1 MPKALKDYCIA
12 AVIVCLGF
20 DTQAGP
26 LTPERYTLLS
36 RSNPAHMDV
45 TLDRAQWQ
53 WVRNKRELVVG
64 TSAPDYPPFDMTL
77 TGRDYEGFTADYV
90 GILGRVLDLPV
101 KVLRFAS
108 RDEAIQA
115 LSRGEID
122 LLGSAN
128 GYEAASRGIMLS
140 TPYAVDQPVLVT
152 RAGEARPL
160 NGDLNGLRL
169 SMVYHYLPPDEIA
182 ALYPK
187 ARLQTFPSFQS
198 AINAVAFNQADVFLG
213 DTISTHYVINKGY
226 LNNVQMANFGKHEAN
241 GFSFAVEAT
250 NPVLLDIVNR
260 VLKGIPVEE
269 RIAISKRWGAGSDL
283 MLTDQ
288 KLQLNQREERW
299 IAQHPTVRVVFN
311 EAYAPLTFFDG
322 AGNFSGVTA
331 DLLELIRL
339 RTGLSFQVSHAA
351 SMNDMTNQ
359 LSQGQADLI
368 GAMIPSEERQNRF
381 NFSRPYMDNVF
392 VLVTRKETSA
402 PSNLDQLDGK
412 RVALALSSPILP
424 FLREQHPGI
433 YPVEVDNPAQAL
445 DLLAHGR
452 TEGAITSLFSAS
464 YFLSSRA
471 LNDTLQM
478 RVTVGQEPARIAM
491 ATSRNATELT
501 SILDKALSSI
511 APEDLAAINNRWRTY
526 TPPSSG
532 AWHDYQLLIYQ
543 IIGGASL
550 LLLGSLAWNAWMR
563 RQIKQRERAER
574 ALNDQFEFMSALV
587 NGTPHPIYVRDRDG
601 LLQMC
606 NESYLA
612 AFAARREDVIGQSIL
627 DGVLSDTEEALG
639 YVEDYKRVMAENEP
653 LILDR
658 SLHIGGRELTIYHWI
673 LPFRDSLGKV
683 QGIIGGWIDI
693 SERRQL
699 IEQLQTAKDLADDAN
714 RAKSTF
720 LATMSHE
727 IRTPMNAVIGMLELA
742 LKRADHGH
750 LDRPAIEVAYSSA
763 KDLLELIGD
772 ILDIARIESGRLSL
786 SPERA
791 NLRQLVESVVRVFD
805 GLARQKS
812 LTLALDLDARTN
824 TDVLIDPL
832 RFKQILS
839 NLISN
844 AIKFT
849 ELGQVKITL
858 QTEAGRNP
866 QQMRVQVV
874 IHDSGIGITEQDQ
887 QRLFAPFAQVDQSG
901 QLARTGAGLGLVICR
916 SLCEMMGGHLTLSS
930 RPGDGTRI
938 EMTFEFTTLEPLDAK
953 SVAREAAP
961 HASAQLHILIVDDHP
976 ANRLLLFEQLC
987 FLGHRCDMAVQG
999 AEALERWQ
1007 AERFD
1012 LVIADCNMPVMN
1024 GYDLTRALRRLEQS
1038 EARPRC
1044 TVLGYTANAQ
1054 PEEKQRCQDAGM
1066 DDCLFKPISLT
1077 ALNDRLSKVM
1087 PLRAASAQGAVVAV
1101 ATGTAKPPQEVFDP
1115 LTIEA
1120 LTGGR
1125 ADMNARLLDQ
1135 LIDSIRQD
1143 RAELNASTLP
1153 EQLKDIGH
1161 KVRGAANI
1169 ISATAVIEACEALE
1183 AACEAAAPDAT
1194 VGERQAALDAA
1205 MGVLEQ
1211 ALVAYRG
1218 KTPAPKAR
1226 PLA

>member
-1 MPKALKDYCIA
+1 
-12 AVIVCLGF
+12 
-20 DTQAGP
+20 
-26 LTPERYTLLS
+26 
-36 RSNPAHMDV
+36 
-45 TLDRAQWQ
+45 
-53 WVRNKRELVVG
+53 
-64 TSAPDYPPFDMTL
+64 
-77 TGRDYEGFTADYV
+77 
-90 GILGRVLDLPV
+90 
-101 KVLRFAS
+101 
-108 RDEAIQA
+108 
-115 LSRGEID
+115 
-122 LLGSAN
+122 
-128 GYEAASRGIMLS
+128 
-140 TPYAVDQPVLVT
+140 
-152 RAGEARPL
+152 
-160 NGDLNGLRL
+160 
-169 SMVYHYLPPDEIA
+169 
-182 ALYPK
+182 
-187 ARLQTFPSFQS
+187 
-198 AINAVAFNQADVFLG
+198 
-213 DTISTHYVINKGY
+213 
-226 LNNVQMANFGKHEAN
+226 
-241 GFSFAVEAT
+241 
-250 NPVLLDIVNR
+250 
-260 VLKGIPVEE
+260 
-269 RIAISKRWGAGSDL
+269 
-283 MLTDQ
+283 
-288 KLQLNQREERW
+288 
-299 IAQHPTVRVVFN
+299 
-311 EAYAPLTFFDG
+311 
-322 AGNFSGVTA
+322 
-331 DLLELIRL
+331 
-339 RTGLSFQVSHAA
+339 
-351 SMNDMTNQ
+351 
-359 LSQGQADLI
+359 
-368 GAMIPSEERQNRF
+368 
-381 NFSRPYMDNVF
+381 
-392 VLVTRKETSA
+392 
-402 PSNLDQLDGK
+402 
-412 RVALALSSPILP
+412 
-424 FLREQHPGI
+424 
-433 YPVEVDNPAQAL
+433 
-445 DLLAHGR
+445 
-452 TEGAITSLFSAS
+452 
-464 YFLSSRA
+464 
-471 LNDTLQM
+471 
-478 RVTVGQEPARIAM
+478 
-491 ATSRNATELT
+491 
-501 SILDKALSSI
+501 
-511 APEDLAAINNRWRTY
+511 
-526 TPPSSG
+526 
-532 AWHDYQLLIYQ
+532 
-543 IIGGASL
+543 

-601 LLQMC
+601 LLKMC

-612 AFAARREDVIGQSIL
+612 AFAARREEVIGQSIL

-1101 ATGTAKPPQEVFDP
+1101 VAVANGTAKPRQEVFDP

-1143 RAELNASTLP
+1143 RVELNASTLP

-1183 AACEAAAPDAT
+1183 AVCEAEAPDAT
-1194 VGERQAALDAA
+1194 VGERQSALDAA
-1205 MGVLEQ
+1205 LGVLEK

>member
-1 MPKALKDYCIA
+1 MAKALKDYWIA
-12 AVIVCLGF
+12 AVLICLGL
-20 DTQAGP
+20 DAQADSRP
-26 LTPERYTLLS
+26 PERYTLLS
-36 RSNPAHMDV
+36 RSNPSHMDV
-45 TLDRAQWQ
+45 TLDRSQWQ
-53 WVRNKRELVVG
+53 WVRNKRELILG
-64 TSAPDYPPFDMTL
+64 TSAPDYPPFDLTL

-108 RDEAIQA
+108 RDEAILA
-115 LSRGEID
+115 LNQGEID

-128 GYEAASRGIMLS
+128 GYEAASSGIALS

-152 RAGEARPL
+152 RTGETRPL

-169 SMVYHYLPPDEIA
+169 SMAYHYLPPDVIA

-187 ARLQTFPSFQS
+187 ARLQTFSSFQS

-241 GFSFAVEAT
+241 GFSFAVHAANT
-250 NPVLLDIVNR
+250 VLLDIVNG

-299 IAQHPTVRVVFN
+299 IAQHPVVRVVFN
-311 EAYAPLTFFDG
+311 EAYAPLTFYDA

-339 RTGLSFQVSHAA
+339 RTGLTFEVSHAA
-351 SMNDMTNQ
+351 SMNDMASQ

-368 GAMIPSEERQNRF
+368 AAMIPSDERENRF
-381 NFSRPYMDNVF
+381 NFSRPYLDNVF

-412 RVALALSSPILP
+412 RVALTLGSPILP
-424 FLREQHPGI
+424 FLREHHPGI

-464 YFLSSRA
+464 YFLSSRG

-526 TPPSSG
+526 SPRGSG

-543 IIGGASL
+543 IIGGAGI

-601 LLQMC
+601 LLKIC
-606 NESYLA
+606 NDSYLA
-612 AFAARREDVIGQSIL
+612 AFAAQREDVIGKSIL
-627 DGVLSDTEEALG
+627 EGILSNSEEALG
-639 YVEDYKRVMAENEP
+639 YVDDYNRVMADNEP

-742 LKRADHGH
+742 LKRADNGH

-812 LTLALDLDARTN
+812 LTLALDLDPRTN

-839 NLISN
+839 NVISN

-849 ELGQVKITL
+849 EQGQVRISL
-858 QTEAGRNP
+858 QTEAGRSP
-866 QQMRVQVV
+866 QHMTVQVV
-874 IHDSGIGITEQDQ
+874 IHDSGIGITAQDQ

-916 SLCEMMGGHLTLSS
+916 SLCEMMGGTLTLSS
-930 RPGDGTRI
+930 RPGDGTRV
-938 EMTFEFTTLEPLDAK
+938 EMVFALTTLDPLDT
-953 SVAREAAP
+953 RNITPQAAP
-961 HASAQLHILIVDDHP
+961 HTAEPLHILIVDDHP

-987 FLGHRCDMAVQG
+987 FLGHRCDMAIQG
-999 AEALERWQ
+999 AEALERWKT
-1007 AERFD
+1007 EPFD
-1012 LVIADCNMPVMN
+1012 LVVADCNMPVMN
-1024 GYDLTRALRRLEQS
+1024 GYDLARAIRQAEHEQ
-1038 EARPRC
+1038 ARPRG

-1054 PEEKQRCQDAGM
+1054 PEEKQRCREAGM
-1066 DDCLFKPISLT
+1066 DDCLFKPISLN
-1077 ALNDRLSKVM
+1077 ALNDRLSKVR
-1087 PLRAASAQGAVVAV
+1087 PLAV
-1101 ATGTAKPPQEVFDP
+1101 TAEAPAPIADEAFDP
-1115 LTIEA
+1115 HAIAT

-1125 ADMNARLLDQ
+1125 IDMNERLLEQ

-1143 RAELNASTLP
+1143 RAELAAATGRD
-1153 EQLKDIGH
+1153 QLKDVGH

-1169 ISATAVIEACEALE
+1169 ICATAVIQQCEALE
-1183 AACEAAAPDAT
+1183 AACDAEASDEDI
-1194 VGERQAALDAA
+1194 GERQVALERAITT
-1205 MGVLEQ
+1205 LEQ
-1211 ALVAYRG
+1211 ALNAYRATTSVSRTG
-1218 KTPAPKAR
+1218 
-1226 PLA
+1226 PLP

>member
-1 MPKALKDYCIA
+1 MPKGLKDYWIA
-12 AVIVCLGF
+12 AVFICLCF
-20 DTQAGP
+20 DTKAD
-26 LTPERYTLLS
+26 TTAAERYSLLS

-53 WVRNKRELVVG
+53 WVRNKRELILG

-77 TGRDYEGFTADYV
+77 TGHDYEGFTADYV
-90 GILGRVLDLPV
+90 GILGRALDLPV
-101 KVLRFAS
+101 KVLRFAT
-108 RDEAIQA
+108 RDLAMQA
-115 LSRGEID
+115 LSDGEID

-128 GYEAASRGIMLS
+128 GYEAASQDIRLS

-152 RAGEARPL
+152 RAGETRPL

-169 SMVYHYLPPDEIA
+169 SMVYHYLPPDEIS

-187 ARLQTFPSFQS
+187 ARLQTFASFQS

-226 LNNVQMANFGKHEAN
+226 LNNIQMANFGKHEAN
-241 GFSFAVEAT
+241 GFSFAVTAS
-250 NPVLLDIVNR
+250 NAVLLDIVNR

-269 RIAISKRWGAGSDL
+269 RTSISKRWGAGSDL

-288 KLQLNQREERW
+288 KLQLSQREERW

-311 EAYAPLTFFDG
+311 EAYAPLTFFD
-322 AGNFSGVTA
+322 ANGNFSGVTA

-339 RTGLSFQVSHAA
+339 RTGLKFKVSHAQ
-351 SMNDMTNQ
+351 SMNDMAQQ

-368 GAMIPSEERQNRF
+368 GAMIPSDERENRF
-381 NFSRPYMDNVF
+381 NFSRPYLDNVF
-392 VLVTRKETSA
+392 VLVTRKELSA
-402 PSNLDQLDGK
+402 PSNLEQLEGK
-412 RVALALSSPILP
+412 RVALTLGSPILP
-424 FLREQHPGI
+424 YLRQTYPGI

-445 DLLAHGR
+445 DMLAHGR

-501 SILDKALSSI
+501 SIIDKALSSI

-526 TPPSSG
+526 TAPGSG

-543 IIGGASL
+543 IIAGAGL

-574 ALNDQFEFMSALV
+574 ALSDQFEFMSALV
-587 NGTPHPIYVRDRDG
+587 NGTPHPIYVRDRKG
-601 LLQMC
+601 LLQIC
-606 NESYLA
+606 NDSYLA
-612 AFAARREDVIGQSIL
+612 AFAAKREDVVGKSIL
-627 DGVLSDTEEALG
+627 DGVLSDTDEAQG
-639 YVEDYKRVMAENEP
+639 YVEDYQRVMADNEP

-658 SLHIGGRELTIYHWI
+658 SLHIGERRLTIYHWI

-693 SERRQL
+693 SDRRQL
-699 IEQLQTAKDLADDAN
+699 IEELQTAKDLADDAN

-742 LKRADHGH
+742 LKRADNGQ

-812 LTLALDLDARTN
+812 LTLVLDLDTRTN
-824 TDVLIDPL
+824 IDVLIDPL

-849 ELGQVKITL
+849 EQGQIRISL
-858 QTEAGRNP
+858 QTEDARSA
-866 QQMRVQVV
+866 QQLRLHVV
-874 IHDSGIGITEQDQ
+874 IHDSGIGITEEDQ
-887 QRLFAPFAQVDQSG
+887 QRLFEPFAQVDHSK

-916 SLCEMMGGHLTLSS
+916 SLCEMMGGTLTLSS
-930 RPGDGTRI
+930 QPGDGTRI
-938 EMTFEFTTLEPLDAK
+938 EMTFDLTTLEPLEAQTT
-953 SVAREAAP
+953 ARETAA
-961 HASAQLHILIVDDHP
+961 HASGQLNILIVDDHP

-987 FLGHRCDMAVQG
+987 FLGHHCKMAIHG
-999 AEALERWQ
+999 ADGLEHWQ
-1007 AERFD
+1007 AETFD

-1024 GYDLTRALRRLEQS
+1024 GYDLTRAIRQQEDN

-1044 TVLGYTANAQ
+1044 TVLGFTANAQ
-1054 PEEKQRCQDAGM
+1054 PEEKQRCRDAGM

-1077 ALNDRLSKVM
+1077 ALNDRLIKLT
-1087 PLRAASAQGAVVAV
+1087 PLQTQAHHK
-1101 ATGTAKPPQEVFDP
+1101 KPDVFDP
-1115 LTIEA
+1115 RSIEA
-1120 LTGGR
+1120 LTGER
-1125 ADMNARLLDQ
+1125 SEMAERLIEQ
-1135 LIDSIRQD
+1135 LIDSTREDRTELASLVPGTQRQ
-1143 RAELNASTLP
+1143 AL
-1153 EQLKDIGH
+1153 QDIGH
-1161 KVRGAANI
+1161 KIRGAARI
-1169 ISATAVIEACEALE
+1169 IRANEVIASCQALEDASDADATDDVIEAHQHVLH
-1183 AACEAAAPDAT
+1183 
-1194 VGERQAALDAA
+1194 AA
-1205 MGVLEQ
+1205 MVSLEH
-1211 ALVAYRG
+1211 ALLAYR
-1218 KTPAPKAR
+1218 AAESAR
-1226 PLA
+1226 

>member
-1 MPKALKDYCIA
+1 MPKAIKDYWIA
-12 AVIVCLGF
+12 AVLVCLCL
-20 DTQAGP
+20 DTQAQQP
-26 LTPERYTLLS
+26 AAAERYTLLS

-53 WVRNKRELVVG
+53 WVRNKRELILG

-77 TGRDYEGFTADYV
+77 TGHDYEGFTADYA
-90 GILGRVLDLPV
+90 GILGRVLDLPI
-101 KVLRFAS
+101 KVMRFAS
-108 RDEAIQA
+108 RDEAMDA
-115 LSRGEID
+115 LVNGDID

-128 GYEAASRGIMLS
+128 GYEARAKEVRLS
-140 TPYAVDQPVLVT
+140 SPYAVDQPVLVT
-152 RAGEARPL
+152 RAGEVRPL

-169 SMVYHYLPPDEIA
+169 SMVYHYLPPDEIG

-241 GFSFAVEAT
+241 GFSFAVQASNT
-250 NPVLLDIVNR
+250 MLLDIVNL

-269 RIAISKRWGAGSDL
+269 RISISKRWGAGSDL

-288 KLQLNQREERW
+288 KLQLSQREERW

-311 EAYAPLTFFDG
+311 EAYAPLTFFD
-322 AGNFSGVTA
+322 ANGNFSGVTA

-339 RTGLSFQVSHAA
+339 RTGLNFKVTHAQGM
-351 SMNDMTNQ
+351 SDMANQ

-368 GAMIPSEERQNRF
+368 GAMIPSDERENRF

-392 VLVTRKETSA
+392 VLVTRKEPSA
-402 PSNLDQLDGK
+402 PSNLEQLDGK

-424 FLREQHPGI
+424 YLARSYPGI

-445 DLLAHGR
+445 DMLAHGR
-452 TEGAITSLFSAS
+452 AEGAVTSLFSAS

-491 ATSRNATELT
+491 ATSRNATELS
-501 SILDKALSSI
+501 SIIDKALSSI

-526 TPPSSG
+526 SPPGSG

-543 IIGGASL
+543 IIVGASL

-601 LLQMC
+601 LLKIC
-606 NESYLA
+606 NDSYLA
-612 AFAARREDVIGQSIL
+612 AFAAQRDEVIGKSIL
-627 DGVLSDTEEALG
+627 DGVLSNTEEALG
-639 YVEDYKRVMAENEP
+639 YVEDYKRVMSENEP

-658 SLHIGGRELTIYHWI
+658 SLHIHGKHLTIYHWI

-742 LKRADHGH
+742 LKRADTGH

-791 NLRQLVESVVRVFD
+791 NLRQLVESVIRVFD

-812 LTLALDLDARTN
+812 LTLVLDLDARTN

-849 ELGQVKITL
+849 EQGQIRISL
-858 QTEAGRNP
+858 QTADGRTE
-866 QQMRVQVV
+866 QQMRLQVV
-874 IHDSGIGITEQDQ
+874 IHDSGIGITEEDQ
-887 QRLFAPFAQVDQSG
+887 QRLFEPFAQVDHSA

-916 SLCEMMGGHLTLSS
+916 SLCEMMGGALTLSS
-930 RPGDGTRI
+930 QPGDGTRV
-938 EMTFEFTTLEPLDAK
+938 EMTLDLTTLEPL
-953 SVAREAAP
+953 AAQALSRDSTP
-961 HASAQLHILIVDDHP
+961 GTSRQLNILIVDDHP

-987 FLGHRCDMAVQG
+987 FLGHRCDMAIQG
-999 AEALERWQ
+999 ADGLERWR

-1024 GYDLTRALRRLEQS
+1024 GYDLTRAIRELERS
-1038 EARPRC
+1038 DPRPPC
-1044 TVLGYTANAQ
+1044 TVLGFTANAQ
-1054 PEEKQRCQDAGM
+1054 PEEKQRCRDAGM

-1077 ALNDRLSKVM
+1077 ALNDRLSNVA
-1087 PLRAASAQGAVVAV
+1087 PLPPLPPPAE
-1101 ATGTAKPPQEVFDP
+1101 TGETEVFDA
-1115 LTIEA
+1115 LSVET

-1125 ADMNARLLDQ
+1125 QEMTDRLIGQ
-1135 LIDSIRQD
+1135 LIESARED
-1143 RAELNASTLP
+1143 RAELAALVP
-1153 EQLKDIGH
+1153 AAHRQQLLDVGH
-1161 KVRGAANI
+1161 KVRGAARI
-1169 ISATAVIEACEALE
+1169 ISATDVISCCQALEKACEADGNE
-1183 AACEAAAPDAT
+1183 DEIGA
-1194 VGERQAALDAA
+1194 RQHALDLA
-1205 MGVLEQ
+1205 MQ
-1211 ALVAYRG
+1211 ALERALIAY
-1218 KTPAPKAR
+1218 KAKGN
-1226 PLA
+1226 PLEKGPPQ

>member
-1 MPKALKDYCIA
+1 MAKALKDYWIA
-12 AVIVCLGF
+12 AVLICLGL
-20 DTQAGP
+20 DAQADSRP
-26 LTPERYTLLS
+26 PERYTLLS
-36 RSNPAHMDV
+36 RSNPSHMDV
-45 TLDRAQWQ
+45 TLDRSQWQ
-53 WVRNKRELVVG
+53 WVRNKRELILG
-64 TSAPDYPPFDMTL
+64 TSAPDYPPFDLTL

-108 RDEAIQA
+108 RDEAILA
-115 LSRGEID
+115 LNQGEID

-128 GYEAASRGIMLS
+128 GYEAASSGIALS

-152 RAGEARPL
+152 RTGETRPL

-169 SMVYHYLPPDEIA
+169 SMAYHYLPPDVIA

-187 ARLQTFPSFQS
+187 ARLQTFSSFQS

-241 GFSFAVEAT
+241 GFSFAVHASNT
-250 NPVLLDIVNR
+250 VLLDIVNG

-299 IAQHPTVRVVFN
+299 IAQHPVVRVVFN
-311 EAYAPLTFFDG
+311 EAYAPLTFYDA
-322 AGNFSGVTA
+322 AGHFSGVTA

-339 RTGLSFQVSHAA
+339 RTGLTFEVSHAA
-351 SMNDMTNQ
+351 SMNDMASQ

-368 GAMIPSEERQNRF
+368 AAMIPSDERENRF
-381 NFSRPYMDNVF
+381 NFSRPYLDNVF

-412 RVALALSSPILP
+412 RVALTLGSPILP
-424 FLREQHPGI
+424 FLREHHPGI

-452 TEGAITSLFSAS
+452 AEGAITSLFSAS
-464 YFLSSRA
+464 YFLSSRG

-526 TPPSSG
+526 SPRGSG

-543 IIGGASL
+543 IIGGAGI

-601 LLQMC
+601 LLKIC
-606 NESYLA
+606 NDSYLA
-612 AFAARREDVIGQSIL
+612 AFAAQREDVIGKSIL
-627 DGVLSDTEEALG
+627 EGILSNSEEALG
-639 YVEDYKRVMAENEP
+639 YVDDYNRVMADNEP

-742 LKRADHGH
+742 LKRADNGH

-812 LTLALDLDARTN
+812 LTLALDLDPRTN

-839 NLISN
+839 NVISN

-849 ELGQVKITL
+849 EQGQVRISL
-858 QTEAGRNP
+858 QTEAGRSP
-866 QQMRVQVV
+866 QHMTVQVI
-874 IHDSGIGITEQDQ
+874 IHDSGIGITAQDQ

-916 SLCEMMGGHLTLSS
+916 SLCEMMGGTLTLSS
-930 RPGDGTRI
+930 RPGDGTRV
-938 EMTFEFTTLEPLDAK
+938 EMVFALTTLDPLDTRNITPQ
-953 SVAREAAP
+953 VAP
-961 HASAQLHILIVDDHP
+961 HTAEPLHILIVDDHP

-987 FLGHRCDMAVQG
+987 FLGHRCDMAIQG
-999 AEALERWQ
+999 AEALERWKT
-1007 AERFD
+1007 EPFD

-1024 GYDLTRALRRLEQS
+1024 GYDLTRAIRQAEHEQP
-1038 EARPRC
+1038 RPRC

-1054 PEEKQRCQDAGM
+1054 PEEKQRCREAGM
-1066 DDCLFKPISLT
+1066 DDCLFKPISLN
-1077 ALNDRLSKVM
+1077 ALNDRLSKVR
-1087 PLRAASAQGAVVAV
+1087 PLAVMAEAPAAV
-1101 ATGTAKPPQEVFDP
+1101 ANEAFDP
-1115 LTIEA
+1115 HAIAT

-1125 ADMNARLLDQ
+1125 IDMNERLLDQ

-1143 RAELNASTLP
+1143 RAELASATGRD
-1153 EQLKDIGH
+1153 QLKDVGH

-1169 ISATAVIEACEALE
+1169 ICATAVIQECEALE
-1183 AACEAAAPDAT
+1183 AACDAEASDEDIGKRQVAL
-1194 VGERQAALDAA
+1194 ERAMTTLELALS
-1205 MGVLEQ
+1205 
-1211 ALVAYRG
+1211 AYRATTSVPRTG
-1218 KTPAPKAR
+1218 
-1226 PLA
+1226 PLP